1 MIIESSHRIF
11 PCFFPVKSPFARI
24 FSLFVH
30 LIFPENFPVTLRVTF
45 QFFLDFPV
53 DSRDFPMFSDIHLP
67 IFPWSPPHSSSFL
80 ASLRDFSNISS
91 EFPMNFP
98 WISGFPMNFP
108 WIFHGF
114 RQTTHIAG
122 LPHRWRA
129 AGERPHGGTLA
140 AAATRGMGPWRPWG
154 PWGPGSWWYTVDVC
168 GYTIQ
173 LYIYISNLI

>member
-114 RQTTHIAG
+114 SMDFARQLTSRVFHID
-122 LPHRWRA
+122 
-129 AGERPHGGTLA
+129 GELRVNGRTVE
-140 AAATRGMGPWRPWG
+140 PWRLRPRVVWDPG
-154 PWGPGSWWYTVDVC
+154 DPGGPGGLAVGD
-168 GYTIQ
+168 I
-173 LYIYISNLI
+173 L